1 LRWDLKAEVQSS
13 GFARMEL
20 CRRGSWGV
28 DGKWLGLIGT
38 AGEVE
43 GLSQRSSVCGIMVIC
58 GQLELRVVVKYG
70 RSKKCENGTRDGPSV
85 AISGMMK
92 FVAGRDALIAIGGV
106 EAKIYLQ
113 LQSQTSSNST
123 SHS

>member
-1 LRWDLKAEVQSS
+1 
-13 GFARMEL
+13 
-20 CRRGSWGV
+20 
-28 DGKWLGLIGT
+28 
-38 AGEVE
+38 
-43 GLSQRSSVCGIMVIC
+43 MVIC

-92 FVAGRDALIAIGGV
+92 FVAGRDALISLGGV
-106 EAKIYLQ
+106 EGKIYLQ
-113 LQSQTSSNST
+113 LQSQISSNST